1 MQLKILQIH
10 VIAKTIRQQ
19 DSVLEESIRK
29 CEKTIACV
37 VLSVEGVSSNRVTPS
52 RGN

>member
-19 DSVLEESIRK
+19 DSVLEESILK
-29 CEKTIACV
+29 CEKKGGYF
-37 VLSVEGVSSNRVTPS
+37 LWKVSSNRVTPS